1 MVAKEHGAGNWRH
14 SLDCPF
20 SAPIEWPILK
30 VGVVRDRRLERR
42 GKKERRSENG
52 IAVIIIVPSFHRLK
66 LGNRIN
72 TNAGSGARGGRF
84 AQAAAD
90 L

>member
-30 VGVVRDRRLERR
+30 VAVVRDRRLERR
-42 GKKERRSENG
+42 GKKERRSGNG
-52 IAVIIIVPSFHRLK
+52 IAVIIIVPSSETWKPYKYQR
-66 LGNRIN
+66 GIRSERWPVC
-72 TNAGSGARGGRF
+72 TGSC
-84 AQAAAD
+84 
-90 L
+90 

>member
-42 GKKERRSENG
+42 GKKGEEEWKWNRRNHHRS
-52 IAVIIIVPSFHRLK
+52 IVPSSETWKPYKYQR
-66 LGNRIN
+66 GIRSERWPVC
-72 TNAGSGARGGRF
+72 TGSC
-84 AQAAAD
+84 
-90 L
+90 

>member
-1 MVAKEHGAGNWRH
+1 MAKEHGAGNWRH

-52 IAVIIIVPSFHRLK
+52 IAVIIIVPSFHRPK

>member
-42 GKKERRSENG
+42 GKKERRRENG
-52 IAVIIIVPSFHRLK
+52 IAVIIIVPSSETWKPYKYQR
-66 LGNRIN
+66 GIRSERWPVC
-72 TNAGSGARGGRF
+72 TGSC
-84 AQAAAD
+84 
-90 L
+90 

>member
-1 MVAKEHGAGNWRH
+1 MPLLRSNRVADFKSWSRTRQKIRKER
-14 SLDCPF
+14 
-20 SAPIEWPILK
+20 E
-30 VGVVRDRRLERR
+30 
-42 GKKERRSENG
+42 KKERRSENG